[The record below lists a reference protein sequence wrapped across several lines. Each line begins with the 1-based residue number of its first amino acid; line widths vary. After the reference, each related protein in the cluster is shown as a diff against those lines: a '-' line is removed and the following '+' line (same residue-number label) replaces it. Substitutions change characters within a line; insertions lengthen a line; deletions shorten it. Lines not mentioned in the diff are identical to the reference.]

1 MDEIYNLMES
11 GEASIGV
18 YYAGDYFT
26 MADAQAPGVDL
37 QFFAPERTNYFVD
50 AMCIPSCCQ
59 NKELAEAFINY
70 MLEKEP
76 AIANAEYLYYGCP
89 NSLVYDDPDYAED
102 MGEDVMAILYPE
114 GADFGELFERYAYK
128 NLPRETQDLVNT
140 LWEQLKIN

>member
-1 MDEIYNLMES
+1 
-11 GEASIGV
+11 
-18 YYAGDYFT
+18 
-26 MADAQAPGVDL
+26 
-37 QFFAPERTNYFVD
+37 
-50 AMCIPSCCQ
+50 
-59 NKELAEAFINY
+59 

-76 AIANAEYLYYGCP
+76 AVANAEYLYYGCP